1 MTKLVVKTVL
11 ITVAAIILTLAAV
24 YLCLALF
31 FPKTLAKGWEAVGSY
46 DLSMKYYEKQY
57 EKTDDISDLSV
68 ICVKVN
74 TEKDATRAVKY
85 LALLT
90 EHSEFS
96 DLCAAED
103 ANPASGGDGF
113 TAYEFYFGKY
123 AVAAYYKDGITAAV
137 NVAKVATQHE
147 YTKYNAFYVIL
158 SGVETLSVA
167 DGQAIAAAVSEI
179 KSGLTEQKQI
189 EFADRDIARANGIA

>member
-31 FPKTLAKGWEAVGSY
+31 FPKTLAKGWEDIGSY
-46 DLSMKYYEKQY
+46 NLSLKYYEKQY
-57 EKTDDISDLSV
+57 EKTEDITDLSV

-74 TEKDATRAVKY
+74 SEKDAVRAVKY
-85 LALLT
+85 LKILT
-90 EHSEFS
+90 ENPKFS

-103 ANPASGGDGF
+103 ANIAIDYGF
-113 TAYEFYFGKY
+113 TAYELYYGKY
-123 AVAAYYKDGITAAV
+123 AIAAYYQGGITAAV
-137 NVAKVATQHE
+137 NVANTATQHE
-147 YTKYNAFYVIL
+147 YTEHNAFYVIL
-158 SGVETLSVA
+158 SVVKTLTAS

-179 KSGLTEQKQI
+179 KSGLTDGEQI
-189 EFADRDIARANGIA
+189 GFADRDIDLANGIL